1 MDIQDFESTLK
12 RLDLS
17 KADFAK
23 MVGAVYNGVINWN
36 VRGQTPKWVSIL
48 NPCKKQDKA
57 LFCECLLLLAK
68 KRLCEL
74 FRNTEQFKRLVI

>member
-36 VRGQTPKWVSIL
+36 VRGQTPKWVQSWL
-48 NPCKKQDKA
+48 ENYEKARKFDKI
-57 LFCECLLLLAK
+57 K
-68 KRLCEL
+68 EL
-74 FRNTEQFKRLVI
+74 IKSA

>member
-1 MDIQDFESTLK
+1 MPFIEFK
-12 RLDLS
+12 
-17 KADFAK
+17 
-23 MVGAVYNGVINWN
+23 
-36 VRGQTPKWVSIL
+36 SIL

-74 FRNTEQFKRLVI
+74 FEKTEQFKRLVI

>member
-36 VRGQTPKWVSIL
+36 VRGQTPKWVQSWL
-48 NPCKKQDKA
+48 ENYEKARKFDKIK
-57 LFCECLLLLAK
+57 ELLK
-68 KRLCEL
+68 S
-74 FRNTEQFKRLVI
+74 V

>member
-1 MDIQDFESTLK
+1 MYNYLKITKGDKMDIQDFESTLK

-36 VRGQTPKWVSIL
+36 VRGQTPKWVQSWLENYEKARKFDKIKELIKSI
-48 NPCKKQDKA
+48 
-57 LFCECLLLLAK
+57 
-68 KRLCEL
+68 
-74 FRNTEQFKRLVI
+74 

>member
-36 VRGQTPKWVSIL
+36 VRGQTPKWVQSWLENYEKARKFDKIKELLKSI
-48 NPCKKQDKA
+48 
-57 LFCECLLLLAK
+57 
-68 KRLCEL
+68 
-74 FRNTEQFKRLVI
+74 